1 MAQQTPNGVFWF
13 SKEVTL
19 QTLRYPGG
27 PTWVRLS
34 PAKFEPKMKVA
45 WQRSG
50 DGGGGWLSGEEEE
63 AESIAASSEEE
74 EEEAVERLLLL
85 PASPTKARG

>member
-19 QTLRYPGG
+19 TTLRYPGG
-27 PTWVRLS
+27 PTWVKLS
-34 PAKFEPKMKVA
+34 PTKGSFKVA
-45 WQRSG
+45 WQKSG
-50 DGGGGWLSGEEEE
+50 DGGGVWLSGEEEE
-63 AESIAASSEEE
+63 AESIAASSEE

-85 PASPTKARG
+85 PASPTKARGTT